1 MKELVEANIR
11 KLSDDLNI
19 AVNKDVVE
27 QLASAVRYLCAAY
40 NVLTQTEVLEAQL
53 KTMGKKK

>member
-27 QLASAVRYLCAAY
+27 QLASAVRHLCAAY
-40 NVLTQTEVLEAQL
+40 NVLTQAEVLEAQL